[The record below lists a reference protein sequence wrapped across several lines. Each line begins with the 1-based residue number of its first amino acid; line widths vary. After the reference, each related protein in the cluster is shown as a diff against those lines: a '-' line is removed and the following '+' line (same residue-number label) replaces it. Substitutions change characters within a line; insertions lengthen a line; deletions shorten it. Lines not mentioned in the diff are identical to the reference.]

1 MITSPNILDWSYSHD
16 PATSDKDAVRFL
28 IGDTNSDDKLLSD
41 AEVTYTLSTEGS
53 VLQAAIN
60 CLQNL
65 IVVFSRQVDG
75 SKKEGSQALSQKVQS
90 FRTALDSLLER
101 QAMGALNI
109 FAGGIS
115 RTQKSTECSDTDRVP
130 PVFTKQMFDNP
141 RSSSPTKSTLRGGGG

>member
-16 PATSDKDAVRFL
+16 PSTSDKDAVRFL

-41 AEVTYTLSTEGS
+41 NEINYVLSAEGT

-65 IVVFSRQVDG
+65 IVVYSRQVDTSG
-75 SKKEGSQALSQKVQS
+75 DNRSKSLSQRVQS

-101 QAMGALNI
+101 QSMQGLNV

-115 RTQKSTECSDTDRVP
+115 KAQKDTQCTDDDRVA

-141 RSSSPTKSTLRGGGG
+141 RAVGPNKGTLTGEGD

>member
-16 PATSDKDAVRFL
+16 PSSSDKDAVRFL

-41 AEVTYTLSTEGS
+41 SEINYTLSAEGT
-53 VLQAAIN
+53 VLQAAIH

-65 IVVFSRQVDG
+65 IVVYSRQIDVSGDG
-75 SKKEGSQALSQKVQS
+75 KSKSLSQRVTS
-90 FRTALDSLLER
+90 FRTALNSLLER
-101 QAMGALNI
+101 QAMGALNV

-115 RTQKSTECSDTDRVP
+115 QAQKDVQCADSDRVS

-141 RSSSPTKSTLRGGGG
+141 RAVGPNKGTIAGEGD